1 MLPNTLGSV
10 MKTSSGPDVGLMPY
24 EKTAGKIASPARI
37 ATQVSVTAT
46 VPASRN
52 MFSFLGM
59 YDP

>member
-1 MLPNTLGSV
+1 